1 MKQKNISRWL
11 ILTLPLLA
19 AAYLFYPTYEYYQLD
34 GERNALKSDSAALD
48 EWDRTNEEAYE
59 KAKAGRLKLG
69 LDLRGGMY
77 VTLEVDV
84 LKLIEE
90 SALKEAV
97 DDDFLRIVE
106 ETRKQTDNTD
116 LDVLDTFLA
125 NMKKQNKQLIQYFTV
140 SNQLDVN
147 EEAVETKLRKDVDD
161 AIEQALQVIK
171 QRINKFDVSEAQIE
185 KVGSRRIQLE
195 LPDVKD
201 ETEIRKLLQTTARL
215 EFKRVLNGPRLIAI
229 AQNLDNALKGIVA
242 PVADTAVADTTKADT
257 VKADSAATAK
267 RDSTSVAKADSA
279 KADSAKPA
287 DTAKKDPYAG
297 LSDEERARRIRAD
310 FPFTWMLSGMY
321 AANEQAQGQQFSLS
335 GADLKAF
342 PESGLYSFYVGAREV
357 SRLLALLDRP
367 DVRRAIPADVSIV
380 VDANPSGAKDAPESE
395 KFYSV
400 YLLAAEPELTGD
412 VITEAYPTFD
422 PTNNAPVVHMQMD
435 AVGSERWAQITG
447 ANVGKR
453 IAIVLDDRVHSAPNV
468 IQKIPNGS
476 SQITGSGSAEEA
488 NLLAVVLKAGALK
501 APVKIIEERVVG
513 PSLGEDSIR
522 RGITSSIISFVIVIL
537 FMLAYYAVGGAFAD
551 IALMVNVILVVA
563 ALIAF
568 GGTLTLPGIAGII
581 LATAMAVDANILI
594 FERIREELAAGRTL
608 RSAVDL
614 GFAKAWS
621 AILDSNLT
629 NMLSGLVLIFLGTGP
644 VKGFAVTLIIG
655 VLMTLFTAVVMTRTM
670 FELAISAG
678 ATSINLGQKKA

>member
-1 MKQKNISRWL
+1 MKNKNIGRWL
-11 ILTLPLLA
+11 TIFLPLVA

-34 GERNALKSDSAALD
+34 GERSALKSDSAALD
-48 EWDRTNEEAYE
+48 EWDRNHEEDFD

-97 DDDFLRIVE
+97 DEDFTRVVE

-116 LDVLDTFLA
+116 QDVLEVFLA
-125 NMKKQNKQLIQYFTV
+125 NMKKHNKQLIQYFTV

-147 EEAVETKLRKDVDD
+147 EEAVEKKLRKDVAD
-161 AIEQALQVIK
+161 AVDQALQVIK

-215 EFKRVLNGPRLIAI
+215 EFKRVLNGPRLIAV
-229 AQNLDNALKGIVA
+229 AQMLDNALKGVVSVPAETVA
-242 PVADTAVADTTKADT
+242 TADT
-257 VKADSAATAK
+257 
-267 RDSTSVAKADSA
+267 AKADSA
-279 KADSAKPA
+279 GTAKGKADSTTVASADSVKPA
-287 DTAKKDPYAG
+287 DTANGSDSAKKDPYAG

-310 FPFTWMLSGMY
+310 YPFTWMISGMY
-321 AANEQAQGQQFSLS
+321 NANEQAQGQQFSLS
-335 GADLKAF
+335 GADLKSF
-342 PESGLYSFYVGAREV
+342 PQTGIYNYYVGAREV
-357 SRLLALLDRP
+357 SKLLALLDRP
-367 DVRRAIPADVSIV
+367 EVRRALPVDVSIAI
-380 VDANPSGAKDAPESE
+380 DANPNGPKEAPESE
-395 KFYSV
+395 KFYNM

-435 AVGSERWAQITG
+435 ATGSERWAQITA

-522 RGITSSIISFVIVIL
+522 RGITSSVISFAIVIL
-537 FMLAYYAVGGAFAD
+537 FMLAYYAVGGGFAD
-551 IALMVNVILVVA
+551 IALLMNVLLVVA

-594 FERIREELAAGRTL
+594 FERIREELAMGRNL

-614 GFAKAWS
+614 GFSKAWS
-621 AILDSNLT
+621 AVLDSNIT

-655 VLMTLFTAVVMTRTM
+655 VLMTLFTAVVVTRAM
-670 FELAISAG
+670 FELLISSG